1 MSKTRRDFLA
11 SSAAAGMAVAFD
23 VKLAL
28 GQALTKIRLT
38 AGANI
43 GYSHQYVGEAAGIFR
58 KYGID
63 ASVILFDVGFLGTEA
78 VVAGQAETAGTVE
91 FPLMTLLSKG
101 ADLVVPAVIITADDL
116 KIVALNSI
124 AKPEDF
130 AGKKVGYIFGSSAH
144 YAFDRYL
151 AHFGIARDKVTHVN
165 VPAAEQPAVMA
176 RGDIDAFVW
185 LEPMVTR
192 GLEVMRG
199 RAHVMSPGIEVAYKT
214 RTYLEM
220 SRAWVDKN
228 QDATV
233 NLLRG
238 FVEADAFIRA
248 DPRRTAEIAGKKLNI
263 PADQAQTLLK
273 QVGFDFKPYL
283 DADLVKVFDGV
294 ADWMRG
300 QNRLPGPAPDMK
312 KVFVPQ
318 YLRQVDPKL
327 VTGF

>member
-1 MSKTRRDFLA
+1 MSSTRRDFLA
-11 SSAAAGMAVAFD
+11 MGAAAGTAAAFD
-23 VKLAL
+23 IRLAMA
-28 GQALTKIRLT
+28 QTLTKVRLT

-91 FPLMTLLSKG
+91 FPLMSLLSKG

-124 AKPEDF
+124 QKPEDF
-130 AGKKVGYIFGSSAH
+130 IGKKVGYISGSSAH

-151 AHFGIARDKVTHVN
+151 AHFGVPRDKLTHIN

-199 RAHVMSPGIEVAYKT
+199 KAHVMSPGIEAAYKT

-220 SRAWVDKN
+220 SRAWVEKN
-228 QDATV
+228 PDATV
-233 NLLRG
+233 GLLRG
-238 FVEADAFIRA
+238 FVEADAFIKA
-248 DPRRTAEIAGKKLNI
+248 EPRRTAEIAGKKLNI
-263 PADQAQTLLK
+263 PADQAQALLK

-294 ADWMRG
+294 AEWMRG
-300 QNRLPGPAPDMK
+300 QNRLTGPAPDMR
-312 KVFVPQ
+312 KVLVPE
-318 YLRQVDPKL
+318 YLRKVDPKL